1 MSNDTFAE
9 YRKQR
14 RSDTDRGLLTKENGV
29 ILLFT
34 VILAV
39 VWWFAWPK
47 YFPPKPG
54 TAAVPVLA
62 ETGEA
67 APDPEAPYEP
77 PEKFTIAFLDVGQ
90 GDAAVWFTPSGGIF
104 LCDGGEG
111 SPDNRDSRYTR
122 ATDAGN
128 KVIIPFLR
136 ARNAR
141 ELTAVFL
148 THPHSDH
155 FGGLIDVIREL
166 KARAFYNSGKA
177 ATSTGYRTLLRLVQN
192 RHVDYV
198 EPRPGEELALDDKLK
213 MQVLAVNSEANNLNN
228 ASIVLKLTY
237 GAVSFL
243 LTGDA
248 EKQVEEQL
256 VATQAAALRST
267 VLKTGHHGSRTS
279 STASFVG
286 AVNPRYAIISVGRN
300 SFGHPNP
307 DVLER
312 LQGAGMTVLR
322 TDECGTIT
330 FTTSGN
336 INDLEVTT
344 ERQAGARAPA
354 TEEE

>member
-14 RSDTDRGLLTKENGV
+14 RSDVSRGLLTKENGA

-34 VILAV
+34 VVLAV

-47 YFPPKPG
+47 YFPPKKSAG
-54 TAAVPVLA
+54 
-62 ETGEA
+62 A
-67 APDPEAPYEP
+67 APVAVTGDTLPADPGAPYEP

-90 GDAAVWFTPSGGIF
+90 GDAVVWFTPAGGIY
-104 LCDGGEG
+104 LYDGGEG

-122 ATDAGN
+122 ATDAGSR
-128 KVIIPFLR
+128 VIIPFLR

-148 THPHSDH
+148 SHPHSDH
-155 FGGLIDVIREL
+155 FGGLIDVVREL
-166 KARAFYNSGKA
+166 KARAFYNSDKA
-177 ATSTGYRTLLRLVQN
+177 ATSTGYRTLLRLVQD
-192 RHVDYV
+192 RGIDYV
-198 EPRPGEELALDDKLK
+198 TPRPGEDVPLDEKLR
-213 MQVLAVNSEANNLNN
+213 MQVLAVDSEADNLNN

-248 EKQVEEQL
+248 EKRVEEQL
-256 VATQAAALRST
+256 IATQAAALRST

-279 STASFVG
+279 STAAFVG

-312 LQGAGMTVLR
+312 LQGSGATVLR
-322 TDECGTIT
+322 TDKCGTIT
-330 FTTSGN
+330 FTTAGN
-336 INDLEVTT
+336 INDLEVVT
-344 ERQAGARAPA
+344 ERQAGAQAPA
-354 TEEE
+354 VEEE